1 MLNNLY
7 SILNYSQV
15 AISLQGCLATAVS
28 VESQEK
34 VMMHI
39 KIYNKELL
47 KIMSIFIYS
56 KYFLFGHFNAFKI
69 KGENESNQW
78 ELQNVCEMIIIIFF
92 FFFYSCS
99 TFQER
104 RSKHF
109 TTISTFSLTEACGIR
124 RW

>member
-69 KGENESNQW
+69 KGENETNQW

-92 FFFYSCS
+92 FFFLLLQY
-99 TFQER
+99 FPGE
-104 RSKHF
+104 KVKALYNH
-109 TTISTFSLTEACGIR
+109 
-124 RW
+124 

>member
-1 MLNNLY
+1 
-7 SILNYSQV
+7 
-15 AISLQGCLATAVS
+15 
-28 VESQEK
+28 
-34 VMMHI
+34 MHI

-47 KIMSIFIYS
+47 KIMGIFIYS
-56 KYFLFGHFNAFKI
+56 KYFLFSHFNAFKI
-69 KGENESNQW
+69 EGENETNQW

-92 FFFYSCS
+92 YSCS

-109 TTISTFSLTEACGIR
+109 ITINTFNLTGAGRIC